1 MSEKLLGIY
10 IHIPFCIRKCAY
22 CDFYSVPHNA
32 HDMAAYTKAL
42 TAQIRRAENMGMMRK
57 ADTVYFG
64 GGTPSLMSEAD
75 ISAVMQALR
84 ETFEISRGAEITL
97 EANPGTVDSA
107 KLSAFRNAGV
117 NRLSIGM
124 QSASDEELRRLS
136 RIHTRADF
144 ENSYLLARMEGF
156 DNISF
161 DIMYGLPRQN
171 EKLLSETVNYAME
184 LAPEHISFYG
194 LKIEADTPFGNDPA
208 IAKSVP
214 DEDTQVNM
222 YMHTASELEKHGY
235 RQYEISNFAKRG
247 YESRHNLKYW
257 KSMDF
262 IGFGPGAHSFID
274 GRMFSYKK
282 DLNLFLSC
290 DDDVKLLSENYIPA
304 QKELSAQFVMLAF
317 RTAEGV
323 DTDEYNRRFGGNFA
337 IEYYNKMKPF
347 IDKGFIIQGDGN
359 FRLSRDGMLISNY
372 ILSEIL
378 KFH

>member
-10 IHIPFCIRKCAY
+10 IHIPFCMHKCAY
-22 CDFYSVPHNA
+22 CDFYSVPHKPQA
-32 HDMAAYTKAL
+32 MDAYIKAL
-42 TAQIRRAENMGMMRK
+42 TAQIRRTGNSAAMK
-57 ADTVYFG
+57 KVDTVYFG
-64 GGTPSLMSEAD
+64 GGTPSLMTEAD
-75 ISAVMQALR
+75 IASVMQALR
-84 ETFEISRGAEITL
+84 DTFEISRGAEITL

-117 NRLSIGM
+117 NRLSLGM

-161 DIMYGLPRQN
+161 DLMYGLPRQN
-171 EKLLSETVNYAME
+171 EKLLSETVDYAME

-194 LKIEADTPFGNDPA
+194 LKIEPDTPFGNNPDV
-208 IAKSVP
+208 IKSVP

-222 YMHTASELEKHGY
+222 YMKTASELEKHGY
-235 RQYEISNFAKRG
+235 RQYEISNFAKPG

-257 KSMDF
+257 KSMDYL
-262 IGFGPGAHSFID
+262 GFGPGAHSFND

-282 DLNLFLSC
+282 DLKLYLSC
-290 DDDVKLLSENYIPA
+290 DDDMKMLGENYIPA

-317 RTAEGV
+317 RTSDGV

-337 IEYYNKMKPF
+337 IEYYSKMKPF

-359 FRLSRDGMLISNY
+359 FRLSRNGMLISNY

-378 KFH
+378 NFD

>member
-10 IHIPFCIRKCAY
+10 IHIPFCMHKCAY
-22 CDFYSVPHNA
+22 CDFYSVPHKPQA
-32 HDMAAYTKAL
+32 MDAYIKAL
-42 TAQIRRAENMGMMRK
+42 TAQIRRTGNSASMK
-57 ADTVYFG
+57 KVDTVYFG
-64 GGTPSLMSEAD
+64 GGTPSLMTEAD
-75 ISAVMQALR
+75 IAFVMQALR
-84 ETFEISRGAEITL
+84 DTFEISRGAEITL

-117 NRLSIGM
+117 NRLSMGM

-161 DIMYGLPRQN
+161 DLMYGLPRQN
-171 EKLLSETVNYAME
+171 EKLLSETVDYAME

-194 LKIEADTPFGNDPA
+194 LKIEPDTPFGNNPDV
-208 IAKSVP
+208 IKSVP

-222 YMHTASELEKHGY
+222 YMKTASELEKHGY
-235 RQYEISNFAKRG
+235 RQYEISNFAKPG

-257 KSMDF
+257 KSMDYL
-262 IGFGPGAHSFID
+262 GFGPGAHSFND

-282 DLNLFLSC
+282 DLKLYLSC
-290 DDDVKLLSENYIPA
+290 DDDMKMLGENYIPA

-317 RTAEGV
+317 RTSDGV

-337 IEYYNKMKPF
+337 IEYYSKMKPF

-359 FRLSRDGMLISNY
+359 FRLSRNGMLISNY

-378 KFH
+378 NFG